1 MAEKTVSGEITENY
15 VVKAHSEGFTYT
27 MDFAERTQNALT
39 QGTSP
44 TGLLLSALAGCHLM
58 TARSYLD
65 ARHILFNQLKVV
77 IDGDFVNGKTS
88 WTLDAQVTLK
98 TDAQLDNQQL
108 NALEKFIMRH
118 CTVSSIL
125 QHGNQIKCLT
135 ELLR

>member
-1 MAEKTVSGEITENY
+1 MAEKKVSGAITDHY
-15 VVKAHSEGFTYT
+15 VVDIQSEGFIYK
-27 MDFAERTQNALT
+27 MDFAERTKDIPI

-65 ARHILFNQLKVV
+65 GRNILFNQLNVM
-77 IDGDFVNGKTS
+77 IEGDFINGKTS
-88 WTLDAQVTLK
+88 WTLDAHVLLK
-98 TDAQLDNQQL
+98 TDAQLDNKQL

-125 QHGNQIKCLT
+125 QHGNQIKCQI
-135 ELLR
+135 ELI